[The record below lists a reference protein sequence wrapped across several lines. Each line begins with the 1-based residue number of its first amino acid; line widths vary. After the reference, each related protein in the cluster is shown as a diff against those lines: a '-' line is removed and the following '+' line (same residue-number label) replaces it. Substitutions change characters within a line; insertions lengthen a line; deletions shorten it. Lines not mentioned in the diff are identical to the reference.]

1 MDDLKNK
8 IQKTIDE
15 MMSDFEVGVSKDNKS
30 AYRRARVAS
39 LALEKLL
46 KEFRKNSPK

>member
-1 MDDLKNK
+1 MHDLKNK

-15 MMSDFEVGVSKDNKS
+15 MMSDFDAGVNKDNKA